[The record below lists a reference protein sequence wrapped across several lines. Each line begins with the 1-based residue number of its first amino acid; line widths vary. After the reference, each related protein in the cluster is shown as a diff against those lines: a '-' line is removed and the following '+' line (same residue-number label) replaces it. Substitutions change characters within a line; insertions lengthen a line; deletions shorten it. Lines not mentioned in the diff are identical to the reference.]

1 VATPYAYANRGLEKE
16 IQKGVEMLTVDIE
29 KTPFFQIGEKI
40 GIQKGKIEG
49 IIETAIQ
56 MIKEFN
62 LPIDEVVKKLNIKKD
77 ELLEYMT
84 REK

>member
-1 VATPYAYANRGLEKE
+1 
-16 IQKGVEMLTVDIE
+16 
-29 KTPFFQIGEKI
+29 
-40 GIQKGKIEG
+40 
-49 IIETAIQ
+49 
-56 MIKEFN
+56 MIKEFG

>member
-16 IQKGVEMLTVDIE
+16 
-29 KTPFFQIGEKI
+29 
-40 GIQKGKIEG
+40 
-49 IIETAIQ
+49 IQ

-77 ELLEYMT
+77 ELLEYMKG
-84 REK
+84 EK